1 MAVRRVPK
9 NYRNV
14 TGIMASRKA
23 AAPADF
29 ESTLERDFLTLL
41 EFSPQVRAFDV
52 QPVTVTWREAGRE
65 RRYTPDVLV
74 HYESGS
80 QPELYEVKYR
90 QDLWENWKVLRPKI
104 RAGVHFAKAQGWRF
118 RLATEV
124 EIRTPYLENA
134 KFLLAFARLKFPP
147 ESCAQLLL
155 GLREL
160 RETSPAG
167 LLLAICRD
175 ETNRALM
182 TPALWHLLGTFRIGT
197 DLHRPLT
204 MDSRIWSK
212 E

>member
-1 MAVRRVPK
+1 MAIRRVPK

-23 AAPADF
+23 LAPADF

-41 EFSPQVRAFDV
+41 EFSPLVRAFDV
-52 QPVTVTWREAGRE
+52 QPVTVTWNQSGKD

-74 HYESGS
+74 HYEPGS
-80 QPELYEVKYR
+80 KPELYEVKYR
-90 QDLWENWKVLRPKI
+90 QDLWKDWKVLRPKL
-104 RAGVHFAKAQGWRF
+104 RAGVHFAREQGWRF
-118 RLATEV
+118 RIATEV

-134 KFLLAFARLKFPP
+134 KFLLTFARREFQSEPC
-147 ESCAQLLL
+147 SQLLL
-155 GLREL
+155 SLHEL

-167 LLLAICRD
+167 LLLAVCRD
-175 ETNRALM
+175 ETNRALL
-182 TPALWHLLGTFRIGT
+182 TPALWHLLGTFRIGA

>member
-23 AAPADF
+23 VSPADY

-41 EFSPQVRAFDV
+41 EFSPNVRAFEV
-52 QPVTVTWREAGRE
+52 QPVTVAWRQGGRE

-74 HYESGS
+74 HYEADAK
-80 QPELYEVKYR
+80 PELYEVKYR
-90 QDLWENWKVLRPKI
+90 KDLWKDWKILRPKL
-104 RAGVHFAKAQGWRF
+104 RAGVRFAKTQGWRF

-134 KFLLAFARLKFPP
+134 KFLLAFARRKFSSEP
-147 ESCAQLLL
+147 CAQLLQ

-160 RETSPAG
+160 REATPAA
-167 LLLAICRD
+167 LLLALCRD
-175 ETNRALM
+175 ETNRALL
-182 TPALWHLLGTFRIGT
+182 TPALWHLLGSFRIGA
-197 DLHRPLT
+197 DLHLPLT